1 MNLGDNVYPKDPF
14 TLLNLQSLLVIEIS
28 QLKKFKI
35 KKKKNPQSC
44 THFVVLRWVIL
55 LHDGH
60 LCEEKT
66 SEVSWLIKEILS
78 NLFL

>member
-35 KKKKNPQSC
+35 KKKKKKK
-44 THFVVLRWVIL
+44 TIKVVFIL
-55 LHDGH
+55 
-60 LCEEKT
+60 
-66 SEVSWLIKEILS
+66 
-78 NLFL
+78 